1 MEFLKWLCSK
11 EKEEQWAVTA
21 GKIPTRSDSNAVYE
35 FEQDGFAVFVDE
47 MNYAQ
52 ARGPHA
58 EWPTISEA
66 VYTATQSVFIDNT
79 DPAVALAKAMETI
92 APIVAENPLP

>member
-1 MEFLKWLCSK
+1 MKVVSATLKL
-11 EKEEQWAVTA
+11 VTGRKA
-21 GKIPTRSDSNAVYE
+21 NPSIL
-35 FEQDGFAVFVDE
+35 
-47 MNYAQ
+47 NYAQ

-79 DPAVALAKAMETI
+79 DPAEALAKAMETI

>member
-1 MEFLKWLCSK
+1 MTRRSGGWRI
-11 EKEEQWAVTA
+11 A
-21 GKIPTRSDSNAVYE
+21 GRGDSEAVYTYE
-35 FEQDGFAVFVDE
+35 VDGFATFVDE

-58 EWPTISEA
+58 EWPTIGEA
-66 VYTATQSVFIDNT
+66 VYTACQSVFVDGVE
-79 DPAVALAKAMETI
+79 PAAALATAMETI